1 MIKIFTRKTK
11 ELTSNVD
18 TWIVIW
24 KTYKYQFPDGSH
36 PHVQKCYQAFTNK
49 QEAEEYAE
57 ALNKAMKLLQMT
69 ALPDAVVKKQEPG
82 GLS

>member
-11 ELTSNVD
+11 TLTSNVD
-18 TWIVIW
+18 TWVVIW
-24 KTYKYQFPDGSH
+24 KTYKYQFSDGSH

>member
-11 ELTSNVD
+11 ELTTDID
-18 TWIVIW
+18 TWIVVW
-24 KTYKYQFPDGSH
+24 NTYKYKFSDGTH
-36 PHVQKCYQAFTNK
+36 PYVQKCYQAFTNK
-49 QEAEEYAE
+49 EEAEEYAE
-57 ALNKAMKLLQMT
+57 ALNKAMTLLQMT

>member
-1 MIKIFTRKTK
+1 MIKIFTKKTK
-11 ELTSNVD
+11 TLTSDID

-24 KTYKYQFPDGSH
+24 KTYKYRFLDGSH
-36 PHVQKCYQAFTNK
+36 PHVVQCYQAFTDK

>member
-18 TWIVIW
+18 TWIVKW
-24 KTYKYQFPDGSH
+24 KTYKCHFSDGSY
-36 PHVQKCYQAFTNK
+36 PYVEQCYQAFTNRE
-49 QEAEEYAE
+49 EAEEYVE

>member
-11 ELTSNVD
+11 ELTSDID

-24 KTYKYQFPDGSH
+24 ATYKFRFPDSTH
-36 PHVQKCYQAFTNK
+36 PDVQKCYQAFTDK